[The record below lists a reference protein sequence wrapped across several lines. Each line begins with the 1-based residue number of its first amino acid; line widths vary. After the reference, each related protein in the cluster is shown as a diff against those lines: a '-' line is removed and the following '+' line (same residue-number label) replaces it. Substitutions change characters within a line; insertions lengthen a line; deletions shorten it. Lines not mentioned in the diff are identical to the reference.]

1 MRRFKILQTLFLLS
15 ASISSA
21 GTLKENAE
29 EESPAVTA
37 AIDSS
42 YSHVQTEVAPQG
54 NKAFFLTHTGADQ
67 SDQTITLDNSFT
79 ATANTKLY
87 FESRLNWATSTQIA
101 YAEVKESGSTS
112 WVSVWTQ
119 SGTNSAGSSFFS
131 LEETPL
137 SSYAGKTLSLRFLSM
152 MGLLFL

>member
-21 GTLKENAE
+21 GTLTENAE

-79 ATANTKLY
+79 
-87 FESRLNWATSTQIA
+87 RLRIRNYILKAVPTGQHQLRLPMQRSKNLVA
-101 YAEVKESGSTS
+101 
-112 WVSVWTQ
+112 
-119 SGTNSAGSSFFS
+119 
-131 LEETPL
+131 PL
-137 SSYAGKTLSLRFLSM
+137 GLSLDAVRY
-152 MGLLFL
+152 